1 MTIITKEQN
10 AIFVYVQHL
19 AGVVNYNDIYKSVA
33 STKTRQNAP
42 EENPHL
48 IILAVQLKS
57 MGLSPVVSLSCV
69 SGRLSV
75 YSQLG
80 VERILLL
87 PPIAPPPCCPIAVND
102 AVPYFTFPRLSNY
115 CASFLPGCT
124 IGSHLPRC

>member
-19 AGVVNYNDIYKSVA
+19 AGVINYNDIYKSVA

-57 MGLSPVVSLSCV
+57 MGLLPAVSFSCV

-87 PPIAPPPCCPIAVND
+87 PPIAPPPRCPIAVD
-102 AVPYFTFPRLSNY
+102 DTVPYFSFSRLSDY